1 MDDGG
6 FIISTIGGNRVHL
19 GSELMHLSIGELGRA
34 GRSMAFPKKSKNTFF
49 LNK

>member
-19 GSELMHLSIGELGRA
+19 GSELMHLSMGELGTRE
-34 GRSMAFPKKSKNTFF
+34 GWQVHGLP
-49 LNK
+49 